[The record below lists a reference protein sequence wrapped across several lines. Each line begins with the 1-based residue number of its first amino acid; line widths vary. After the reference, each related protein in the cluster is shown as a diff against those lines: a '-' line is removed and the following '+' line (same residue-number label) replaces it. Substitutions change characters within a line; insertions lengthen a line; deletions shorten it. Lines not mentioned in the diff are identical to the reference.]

1 MNEIDK
7 EGIMRHD
14 WLLLL
19 LLLLMHLRL
28 LKHLLLLLLRRS
40 PQLALFPGQDLL
52 LLGPLDVRVRED
64 VPMRFVVGI
73 DGPLLDVRT
82 SDQVNVVENRR
93 WNRN

>member
-40 PQLALFPGQDLL
+40 PKLALLPGQDLL